1 MFKLPVLNYS
11 YKAFEPYIDEETMF
25 IHYNKHHRNYLE
37 NLNIIIKNN
46 NISYSSL
53 EHLVSS
59 INELDLKD
67 INKLKN
73 NVGGYY
79 NHLLFWENIKLGTNI
94 NIKFKKIIEK
104 NFVSLNN
111 FKSSFENVSSSHFGS
126 GWSWLILKKNNL
138 LEIVSTNN
146 QDNPLMGN
154 FVSNTF
160 GFPIIGLDLWEHAY
174 YLKYKNDR
182 ISYIK
187 NFWKILN
194 WDIVFKRY
202 KKFIKNDFIL

>member
-1 MFKLPVLNYS
+1 MFKLPILNYS
-11 YKAFEPYIDEETMF
+11 YKEFEPYIDEETMF

-37 NLNIIIKNN
+37 NLNNIIKNN

-53 EHLVSS
+53 EYLVSS
-59 INELDLKD
+59 INKLDIED
-67 INKLKN
+67 INKFKN
-73 NVGGYY
+73 NVGGHY
-79 NHLLFWENIKLGTNI
+79 NHLLFWENIKVGTEI

-104 NFVSLNN
+104 NFINFNN
-111 FKSSFENVSSSHFGS
+111 FKIKFENIASSHFGS
-126 GWSWLILKKNNL
+126 GWVWLIIKKNNL

-154 FVSNTF
+154 FVSNVF
-160 GFPIIGLDLWEHAY
+160 GFPIIGLDLWEHSY

-182 ISYIK
+182 MSYIK

-202 KKFIKNDFIL
+202 KKFIKNDLIL